1 MKKGKAPDQPPGLLA
16 MARNAGERM
25 INLPIKKLQPGMV
38 TAQSIYN
45 TEGASYLTRGTAIN
59 EQYIARLKKLGVT
72 RLTVTSM
79 NPAFALKPPEDIV
92 QERTRI
98 KAIHKVYDTFHELE
112 ATGELNI
119 APLEGPSENIL
130 MDVLS
135 NRSNLVQLTDLRM
148 HDDYT
153 FAHSVNVAV
162 LSAMLGSLCR
172 YSKQDLLNLVMGSLL
187 HDVGKIVVPT
197 KILTKKGR
205 LTDSEFTTIKLHP
218 EAGREKLR
226 SLPSSQAR
234 LLGDIAGQHHEHMD
248 GRGYPDHISG
258 ERINRLARI
267 VAIADVYD
275 ALTSR
280 RTYKPAYKPHIA
292 YKIMTKCSVGQFDEE
307 LLNLFFNNV
316 AIYPTGTVLQ
326 TTMGYAIVRHAE
338 FGKTKYPTICVFAD
352 NEMKLLAEPF
362 DVDLENCPPNTIS
375 QVMEEMEL
383 LSLSYRLHFDP
394 SSLLQEDE
402 RQTASEA

>member
-1 MKKGKAPDQPPGLLA
+1 
-16 MARNAGERM
+16 M
-25 INLPIKKLQPGMV
+25 INLPIKKLQPGMI

-45 TEGASYLTRGTAIN
+45 TEGASYLTRGTEIN
-59 EQYIARLKKLGVT
+59 AQYISRLKKLGVT
-72 RLTVTSM
+72 NLTVTSV

-98 KAIHKVYDTFHELE
+98 KAIHKVYDTFHAME

-119 APLEGPSENIL
+119 TPLESTSESIL

-135 NRSNLVQLTDLRM
+135 NRANLVQLTDLRM

-162 LSAMLGSLCR
+162 LSAMLGALCR
-172 YSKQDLLNLVMGSLL
+172 YSKQDLLTLVLGSLL
-187 HDVGKIVVPT
+187 HDVGKIVVPA

-205 LTDSEFTTIKLHP
+205 LTDSEFTTVKLHP
-218 EAGREKLR
+218 QAGREKLR
-226 SLPSSQAR
+226 SLVSPQAR

-248 GRGYPDHISG
+248 GRGYPDHLSG
-258 ERINRLARI
+258 DRINRLARI

-307 LLNLFFNNV
+307 MLNLFFNNV
-316 AIYPTGTVLQ
+316 AIYPTGTVLK
-326 TTMGYAIVRHAE
+326 TTMGYAIVRRAE
-338 FGKTKYPTICVFAD
+338 FGKTRFPLVCVFAD
-352 NEMKLLAEPF
+352 SEMNLLPSPY
-362 DVDLENCPPNTIS
+362 DVDLETCPPNTVS
-375 QVMEEMEL
+375 QVVEEMEL
-383 LSLSYRLHFDP
+383 FSLAYRLHFDP
-394 SSLLQEDE
+394 SSLLQEE
-402 RQTASEA
+402 QNSSASGA